1 MARGRKSSL
10 QEKLNKGTANAT
22 REKAAAAKAQ
32 NASPEV
38 ADYLSK
44 TKAMLDLLWAKLN
57 DAKIQDN
64 AAELDKYSRLFILW
78 QKHYFQHLSFV
89 PKSIQSEGVISELIS
104 NKDL

>member
-1 MARGRKSSL
+1 MARGKLPL
-10 QEKLNKGTANAT
+10 QDKINKGTVNKS
-22 REKAAAAKAQ
+22 REKAAAFKVQ

-44 TKAMLDLLWAKLN
+44 TKTMLDLLWAKLN

-64 AAELDKYSRLFILW
+64 AAELEKYSRLFILW

-89 PKSIQSEGVISELIS
+89 PKNIQSEDVISELI
-104 NKDL
+104 NAKDL

>member
-1 MARGRKSSL
+1 MARGKLPL
-10 QEKLNKGTANAT
+10 QDKINKGTVNKS
-22 REKAAAAKAQ
+22 REKAATAKVQ

-44 TKAMLDLLWAKLN
+44 TKTMLDLLWAKLN

-64 AAELDKYSRLFILW
+64 AAELEKYSRLFILW

-89 PKSIQSEGVISELIS
+89 PKNIQSEDVISELI
-104 NKDL
+104 NAKDL